1 MKQVPLST
9 KIDMDPETKTLKRS
23 SALAQVNPD
32 DLHALQCALDLKKLT
47 GAEVVAVTM
56 GPPSAEEVLR
66 EALQRG
72 ADRGILLTSRAFA
85 GSDTYCTARVLA
97 TVAERIG
104 GYGILFFGRMAID
117 GDTAQVGPEVAGM
130 LGIPQCTYLVSIDK
144 VGNESV
150 VLSKLHG
157 NVVRQMEVQL
167 PCAVMVGK
175 ENSLF
180 LSEEVMSTYPYRQ
193 LIRVCDRAT
202 ALNFMKGINGFT
214 LCSGIIC
221 EELNGPEYRAVPLTE
236 GGVMRIG
243 YIQRRGSSLT
253 HLGELYLELVRGA
266 MET

>member
-1 MKQVPLST
+1 MNRYIVFMKQVPLST

-97 TVAERIG
+97 SVAERIG
-104 GYGILFFGRMAID
+104 DYSILFFGRMAID

-144 VGNESV
+144 VENESV

-175 ENSLF
+175 ENSRLDCLTLAGWRRAMKQDITVWNENDLQLD
-180 LSEEVMSTYPYRQ
+180 LSSVGLNASPTKVVSTEIPQNTKNISWLDSSADVVSVVEKMSN
-193 LIRVCDRAT
+193 V
-202 ALNFMKGINGFT
+202 LNCQT
-214 LCSGIIC
+214 L
-221 EELNGPEYRAVPLTE
+221 
-236 GGVMRIG
+236 
-243 YIQRRGSSLT
+243 
-253 HLGELYLELVRGA
+253 
-266 MET
+266 